1 MHFLKTV
8 FPFSFPPV
16 DVRAFI
22 ITLVIYAVVGAAAG
36 LVIGLLSKL
45 WLIGWIFSLVGGLV
59 DLYVLVGIILT
70 VLSYTGLIQ

>member
-8 FPFSFPPV
+8 FPFSFTPV

>member
-1 MHFLKTV
+1 MQFLKTV
-8 FPFSFPPV
+8 FPFSFTPV

-22 ITLVIYAVVGAAAG
+22 ITLVIYAVVGAVAG

-70 VLSYTGLIQ
+70 VLSFTGLIK